1 MRFAFPIMVMAALVA
16 TALVPASAQS
26 TSADDIIKALR
37 PTGPI
42 SNHTRGI
49 RPTTGQ
55 TAPMPE
61 TPNTAPR
68 AMMPAA
74 AVAAPA
80 VPHLTTTAPGAP
92 ARPAPKPASGPSI
105 NIQVLFEIDSAALTP
120 AARASLD
127 QLGKALSSPD
137 LAGYRFRIE
146 GHTDSVG
153 SPDHNRSLSARRAD
167 AVVGYLTATYS
178 VDRSHLE
185 SVGRGSDDPAVQTG
199 PQTPEP
205 RNRRVRV
212 VNIGA

>member
-26 TSADDIIKALR
+26 TSADNIIKALR

-68 AMMPAA
+68 AVMPAA

-80 VPHLTTTAPGAP
+80 VQ

-185 SVGRGSDDPAVQTG
+185 AVGRGSDDPAVQTG